1 VILSRMTP
9 LLTFNV
15 LGTPA
20 PQGSKNARY
29 NPKTGKTFVYEQN
42 SEAQRSWRQDVLN
55 AAVIARRAL
64 NLETIETAVWVDIEF
79 RLPRPTSVSLRRRPY
94 PNVKPDG
101 DKLQRN
107 TWDALTQAGVFRDDA
122 LVVNWRASKRYATD
136 DPLGAP
142 GATIRVGLVPPPEI
156 I

>member
-1 VILSRMTP
+1 MAP

-20 PQGSKNARY
+20 PQGSKIPRIS
-29 NPKTGKTFVYEQN
+29 KGGKLYVQEQN
-42 SEAQRSWRQDVLN
+42 AQAHTNWRQDVAN
-55 AAVIARRAL
+55 AASIARQAA
-64 NLETIETAVWVDIEF
+64 NLDTLEGAVWVDIEF
-79 RLPRPTSVSLRRRPY
+79 RLHRPASVNMRKRPY
-94 PNVKPDG
+94 PCVKPDG

-107 TWDALTQAGVFRDDA
+107 TWDALVQAGAIRDDA
-122 LVVNWRASKRYATD
+122 LIVNWRCSKRYATD

-142 GATIRVGLVPPPEI
+142 GATIRVGLVPLPEI